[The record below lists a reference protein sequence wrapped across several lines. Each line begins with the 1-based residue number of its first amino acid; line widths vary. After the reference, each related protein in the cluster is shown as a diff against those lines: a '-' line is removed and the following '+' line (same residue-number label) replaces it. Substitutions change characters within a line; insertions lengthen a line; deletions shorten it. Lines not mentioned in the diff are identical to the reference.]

1 MKVKELLQPDLRSEL
16 IRLLIDNTPVAYI
29 ILDDQYRI
37 HYINDS
43 FLKLRKLDPETTL
56 GKVCYDIS
64 NNGKHCRQCA
74 VEQAL
79 STGQKAFIAR
89 KDTLPDGSVRF
100 IDDYAIPIGH
110 NGAGDERYVLEI
122 MVNRSEE
129 MLARERRDADYDET
143 LSILAQL
150 LEAKDNSRPP
160 TLRVCA

>member
-1 MKVKELLQPDLRSEL
+1 MKVKELLQEDLRSDL

-64 NNGKHCRQCA
+64 NGGKHCRQCA

-79 STGQKAFIAR
+79 KTGQKAFIAR

-100 IDDYAIPIGH
+100 Y
-110 NGAGDERYVLEI
+110 R
-122 MVNRSEE
+122 
-129 MLARERRDADYDET
+129 
-143 LSILAQL
+143 
-150 LEAKDNSRPP
+150 
-160 TLRVCA
+160 

>member
-1 MKVKELLQPDLRSEL
+1 MKIKELLQPDLRSEL

-79 STGQKAFIAR
+79 KTGQKAFIAR

-100 IDDYAIPIGH
+100 IDDYAIPIGR
-110 NGAGDERYVLEI
+110 NGHGDERYVLEI